1 MRSGI
6 EVFVSYA
13 HQDKALLEK
22 LEKHLLLLKTQ
33 GFIDYWYDRD
43 ISGGTEWAQEID
55 KHLNTA
61 QIILL
66 LVSPDFLASDYC
78 YGIEMERAVA
88 RHQSG
93 EVRVI
98 PIILRPVNWRDSL
111 FGKLPALPKNKKPV
125 TTWLKP
131 DEAFYDIAL
140 DILQVAQKM
149 AITLS
154 SSVESKQARQAST
167 TLESTNSNRLKELE
181 NTLRKS
187 YSYIRG
193 YQDIFRIS
201 DDLQQK
207 AQAQQSI
214 ERQGILTKHYLSE
227 YQELANQLGVRI
239 PTDIA
244 QISAHLGNMEYRA
257 IS

>member
-1 MRSGI
+1 MRSGL

-22 LEKHLLLLKTQ
+22 LEKHLLLLKRQ

-93 EVRVI
+93 EARVI

-131 DEAFYDIAL
+131 DEAFYDIAI

-149 AITLS
+149 AVTLS
-154 SSVESKQARQAST
+154 PSADSQQASQAPT
-167 TLESTNSNRLKELE
+167 TPEVTNNNRLKELE

-193 YQDIFRIS
+193 YQDIIRIS
-201 DDLQQK
+201 DDLQIK
-207 AQAQQSI
+207 AQARQSI
-214 ERQGILTKHYLSE
+214 ERQEILTKHYLSE
-227 YQELANQLGVRI
+227 YQKLADQLGVRI
-239 PTDIA
+239 PADIA
-244 QISAHLGNMEYRA
+244 QISAHLSIMEYRA
-257 IS
+257 LL

>member
-1 MRSGI
+1 MSGRI

-13 HQDKALLEK
+13 HKDKALLEK
-22 LEKHLLLLKTQ
+22 LEKHLLLLKRQ
-33 GFIDYWYDRD
+33 GLIDTWYDRD

-61 QIILL
+61 QIVLL

-88 RHQSG
+88 QHERG
-93 EVRVI
+93 EALVI
-98 PIILRPVNWRDSL
+98 PVILRPVDWQDSL
-111 FGKLPALPKNKKPV
+111 FGKLQALPKNKKPV
-125 TTWLKP
+125 TTWSNR
-131 DEAFYDIAL
+131 DEAFHDIVT
-140 DILQVAQKM
+140 DILQVAQKL

-167 TLESTNSNRLKELE
+167 TLESTDSNRLKELE
-181 NTLRKS
+181 STLRKS

-239 PTDIA
+239 PADIA
-244 QISAHLGNMEYRA
+244 QISAHLGNIEYRT